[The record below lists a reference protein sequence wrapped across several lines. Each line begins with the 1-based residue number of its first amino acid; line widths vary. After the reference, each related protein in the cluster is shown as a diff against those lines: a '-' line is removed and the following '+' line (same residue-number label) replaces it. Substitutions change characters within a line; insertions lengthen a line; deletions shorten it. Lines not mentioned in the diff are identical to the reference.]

1 MFFLGIFLCGIFV
14 SAAPNDTITVP
25 TTPQSEPVAPST
37 PEEDLRLKKMEITQP
52 KGQEESSLRDRAK
65 EREDQP
71 YFYPYKKSVSPRIGF
86 VFDPDK
92 LREKL
97 ELVFLFGFVFLL
109 PSNTSNHWELG
120 FDIHTGGVGYLQVNR
135 RWVFTSTEKF
145 RPFLRAG
152 VSSRMKSEQGLAS
165 VVNQDNVQL
174 RLGFGFEDLL
184 INPLSAAVG
193 MDLAVGSDQTFLA
206 VLLGYSWA
214 W

>member
-1 MFFLGIFLCGIFV
+1 MFFLAIYLCGV
-14 SAAPNDTITVP
+14 SAVAAPDDTVTVP

-37 PEEDLRLKKMEITQP
+37 AEEDARLKAMEFTSP
-52 KGQEESSLRDRAK
+52 KGQENTSLQFKKNGD
-65 EREDQP
+65 DQS
-71 YFYPYKKSVSPRIGF
+71 YYYPYKKSVSPRIGF

-109 PSNTSNHWELG
+109 PSENSNHWEIG
-120 FDIHTGGVGYLQVNR
+120 FDVHTGGVGYLQFNR
-135 RWVFTSTEKF
+135 RWIFTNTEKF

-152 VSSRMKSEQGLAS
+152 VSSRMKSSQGFAS

-174 RLGFGFEDLL
+174 RLGFGFEDLI
-184 INPLSAAVG
+184 INPMSAAVG
-193 MDLAVGSDQTFLA
+193 LDLAVGSDQSFLA